1 MDNKYSVESY
11 YGTDTN
17 GHFFGLESSMETDE
31 WSQVEENA
39 HEMLSSG
46 KNVKITDKETGNSLE
61 INSDAYMENFEGEFP
76 FKSQDLENSEQEKFE
91 YQLLSRLQADCK
103 YVLDTEVGENGI
115 KLENAQSHL
124 WAKNPEEQIAKM
136 RELYNA
142 VPVKPEWITEEEIN
156 GYEKRFQD
164 ISDMEHGYP
173 TREDT
178 IQYCLNQG
186 TGIVN
191 YYDTPVAELETAETT
206 QAERDAAAKS
216 GHEPREV
223 SAETV
228 EFFYQGAKE
237 DDTMLYAVKNDMA
250 LIDLDEWQAIR
261 EATGLQL
268 EWEDARAINN
278 ILYEGYDFT
287 PLDIQA
293 NEKTTSIKEA
303 ILSDLSAEDE
313 SKIYEVLSK
322 YENNRLVP
330 ENGQEFNHRLAD
342 GLEQVMFERG
352 EYDFAES
359 DRIRWLDNVPEPY
372 VLADDPATLQE
383 ARSTVTQNIE
393 NALNGELQDVSA
405 IKDYL
410 KDQLA
415 EMVEEDELIP
425 TVEGYV
431 KILEGME
438 AIKEVEQMPTIE
450 TAAELEEALKDNRLT
465 LEDVEDLKDRFDI
478 VPMFDYV
485 EEKYGF
491 VGYELCDGLE
501 SEDVLTISDVSGYD
515 EKWHLPDDEIDR
527 VTDEVLSTLIDCMES
542 VETLVA
548 VDKNG
553 NETVLPLFRN
563 SEGDY
568 ITAEDLRKEIND
580 EIPEHEDVT
589 LYGEPSYSWDSPPEA
604 PERNGTVD
612 ITLDIDPVD
621 YLIQAAKENVEIVKR
636 EYQQQKDTELIYDMV
651 ESVNCSVQK
660 NEAGTYDVYDT
671 VDNNYRATD
680 CEDLSQVISALDTLV
695 ENNLL
700 DYTANE
706 LYRSDEFKKHGNGIE
721 IPQTAEEWKAIFD
734 SPDFA
739 EFTAEHQTEMQEIAL
754 LADVDRQKDADI
766 ERVAD
771 TFYPEDKEYTAYQLK
786 AIYEEDDKTVLI
798 HGDTYTATADAEKEL
813 AEPSYSSRYKIEL
826 NKADMTFDVRDTD
839 DLRAVKEQELSATLA
854 DFINS
859 KDMELDVIETNSFN
873 QYVLYDKDTG
883 DYRKGEDGKTE
894 YLHNAENLLTNMNV
908 YVEEAQDDL
917 EEAFLDTYGD
927 SKEIPSTASEWVSF
941 AGRESGSEF
950 VKDYKA
956 ELDLMRLAHEPN
968 SASIDKVYEI
978 QNERQEQAKEQPAKN
993 HKKFDKTDD

>member
-39 HEMLSSG
+39 HEMLGSG

-76 FKSQDLENSEQEKFE
+76 FKPQDLENSEQEKFD

-164 ISDMEHGYP
+164 ISDIEHGYP
-173 TREDT
+173 TRDEA

-228 EFFYQGAKE
+228 DYFYEGAKE
-237 DDTMLYAVKNDMA
+237 DDAVLYAVKNDMA
-250 LIDLDEWQAIR
+250 LLDLDEWQAIR
-261 EATGLQL
+261 EATGLSL
-268 EWEDARAINN
+268 EWEDARTINN

-322 YENNRLVP
+322 YENNRLMP

-342 GLEQVMFERG
+342 SLEQVMFERG

-372 VLADDPATLQE
+372 ALADDPATLQE
-383 ARSTVTQNIE
+383 ARSIVTQNIE
-393 NALNGELQDVSA
+393 NALNGEIQDISA

-438 AIKEVEQMPTIE
+438 TIKEVGQMPTIE
-450 TAAELEEALKDNRLT
+450 TAAELEEALKSNKLT
-465 LEDVEDLKDRFDI
+465 LEDVEDLKDRFSI
-478 VPMFDYV
+478 VPLFDYL
-485 EEKYGF
+485 EETYGNA
-491 VGYELCDGLE
+491 GYELLDGLSSDTLVSVDTE
-501 SEDVLTISDVSGYD
+501 ADYPEWQADDEEIDEITDNISDSVMNYL
-515 EKWHLPDDEIDR
+515 EKLEPMI
-527 VTDEVLSTLIDCMES
+527 
-542 VETLVA
+542 A
-548 VDKNG
+548 VDKDG
-553 NETVLPLFRN
+553 NEAVLPLYR
-563 SEGDY
+563 SEEGTV
-568 ITAEDLRKEIND
+568 ITAGEVNKAIAEIVPETT
-580 EIPEHEDVT
+580 EIT
-589 LYGEPSYSWDSPPEA
+589 LYGEKVDTDWYSPPYH
-604 PERNGTVD
+604 PERQVD
-612 ITLDIDPVD
+612 ASVELGIDPVH
-621 YLIQAAKENVEIVKR
+621 YLMEETRNCIDAVR
-636 EYQQQKDTELIYDMV
+636 GEYQRQKDSELAYDMI
-651 ESVNCSVQK
+651 ESVNCEVKQ
-660 NEAGTYDVYDT
+660 NAAGTYDVIDGLT
-671 VDNNYRATD
+671 GEYRATD
-680 CEDLSQVISALDTLV
+680 CEDLSQVISSLENLV

-700 DYTANE
+700 DYMANE
-706 LYRSDEFKKHGNGIE
+706 LYRSSDFSKLGEGSV
-721 IPQTAEEWKAIFD
+721 PQTAEEWNAVANN
-734 SPDFA
+734 PDFA
-739 EFTAEHQTEMQEIAL
+739 GFTTEHQTEMQEIEL
-754 LADVDRQKDADI
+754 LANI
-766 ERVAD
+766 ERLQNANIEYVA
-771 TFYPEDKEYTAYQLK
+771 FVFNPEDKEYTAYQLNK
-786 AIYEEDDKTVLI
+786 LYNAEDKTI
-798 HGDTYTATADAEKEL
+798 SMYGEAYTATADAEKVF
-813 AEPSYSSRYKIEL
+813 AEPSYSSLYKIEL
-826 NKADMTFDVRDTD
+826 NEADMTFDVRDTD

-859 KDMELDVIETNSFN
+859 KDMELDVIEANGFN
-873 QYVLYDKDTG
+873 RYALYDKDTG
-883 DYRKGEDGKTE
+883 DYRKGEDGKAE
-894 YLHNAENLLTNMNV
+894 YLHNAEDLLTNMNV
-908 YVEEAQDDL
+908 YVEEVQNDL

-927 SKEIPSTASEWVSF
+927 SREIPSTVSEWVSF
-941 AGRESGSEF
+941 VGRRGNEDF

-956 ELDLMRLAHEPN
+956 ELNLMRVAHEPN
-968 SASIDKVYEI
+968 AASISKVYEI

>member
-11 YGTDTN
+11 YGMDTN

-46 KNVKITDKETGNSLE
+46 KNVKITDKETGKSIE
-61 INSDAYMENFEGEFP
+61 IVSDAYMENFEGEFP
-76 FKSQDLENSEQEKFE
+76 FKPQDLENSEQEKFD

-103 YVLDTEVGENGI
+103 YVLDTEVGENGV

-136 RELYNA
+136 RELYNSA
-142 VPVKPEWITEEEIN
+142 PVKLEWITEEEIN

-173 TREDT
+173 TRDEA

-216 GHEPREV
+216 GHDPREV

-228 EFFYQGAKE
+228 DYFYEGAKE
-237 DDTMLYAVKNDMA
+237 DDAVLYAVKNDMA
-250 LIDLDEWQAIR
+250 LLDLDEWQAIR
-261 EATGLQL
+261 EATGLSL
-268 EWEDARAINN
+268 EWEDARTINN

-293 NEKTTSIKEA
+293 NEKATSIKEA

-322 YENNRLVP
+322 YENNRLMP

-342 GLEQVMFERG
+342 SLEQVMFERG

-359 DRIRWLDNVPEPY
+359 DRVRWLDNVPEPY
-372 VLADDPATLQE
+372 ALADDPATLQE

-393 NALNGELQDVSA
+393 NALNGELQDIFA

-438 AIKEVEQMPTIE
+438 TIKEVEQMPTIE
-450 TAAELEEALKDNRLT
+450 TAAELEEALKSNKLT
-465 LEDVEDLKDRFDI
+465 LEDVDTTFD
-478 VPMFDYV
+478 
-485 EEKYGF
+485 
-491 VGYELCDGLE
+491 
-501 SEDVLTISDVSGYD
+501 
-515 EKWHLPDDEIDR
+515 
-527 VTDEVLSTLIDCMES
+527 
-542 VETLVA
+542 A
-548 VDKNG
+548 VDF
-553 NETVLPLFRN
+553 LL
-563 SEGDY
+563 
-568 ITAEDLRKEIND
+568 KE
-580 EIPEHEDVT
+580 
-589 LYGEPSYSWDSPPEA
+589 
-604 PERNGTVD
+604 
-612 ITLDIDPVD
+612 
-621 YLIQAAKENVEIVKR
+621 AKECVNEVKYDYYR
-636 EYQQQKDTELIYDMV
+636 QKDSELIYDMI
-651 ESVNCSVQK
+651 ESANCSVK
-660 NEAGTYDVYDT
+660 VNEAGTYDVYDS
-671 VDNNYRATD
+671 VKGEYRVTD
-680 CEDLSQVISALDTLV
+680 CEDLLQVIDSLDTLV

-706 LYRSDEFKKHGNGIE
+706 LYQSDDFEKHGEGVE

-739 EFTAEHQTEMQEIAL
+739 EFSAGHQTEMQEIAL
-754 LADVDRQKDADI
+754 LADPNRLKDANI
-766 ERVAD
+766 EYVAN
-771 TFYPEDKEYTAYQLK
+771 TFYPEDKEYTAYQLQALCK
-786 AIYEEDDKTVLI
+786 DKTVFM
-798 HGDTYTATADAEKEL
+798 HGGTYTATTDAEKVF
-813 AEPSYSSRYKIEL
+813 AEPSYSSLYKIEL

-839 DLRAVKEQELSATLA
+839 DIRAVKEQELSAALA

-859 KDMELDVIETNSFN
+859 KDMELDVIETNGFN
-873 QYVLYDKDTG
+873 RYVLYDKDTG
-883 DYRKGEDGKTE
+883 DYRKDENGKAE
-894 YLHNAENLLTNMNV
+894 YLHNAEDLLTNMNV
-908 YVEEAQDDL
+908 YVEEVQYDL

-927 SKEIPSTASEWVSF
+927 SKEVPSTASEWVSF
-941 AGRESGSEF
+941 AGRESNSEF
-950 VKDYKA
+950 VKDCKA

-968 SASIDKVYEI
+968 SASISKVYEM

>member
-31 WSQVEENA
+31 WSQVEEHA

-46 KNVKITDKETGNSLE
+46 KNVKITDKETGKSIE
-61 INSDAYMENFEGEFP
+61 MVSDAYIENFEGEFP
-76 FKSQDLENSEQEKFE
+76 FKPQDLENNEQEKFD

-103 YVLDTEVGENGI
+103 YVLDTEVGENGV
-115 KLENAQSHL
+115 KLENAQFHL
-124 WAKNPEEQIAKM
+124 WAKNPEEQITKM

-142 VPVKPEWITEEEIN
+142 APVKPEWITEEEIN

-173 TREDT
+173 TRDEA

-228 EFFYQGAKE
+228 DYFYEGVKE
-237 DDTMLYAVKNDMA
+237 DDAMLYAVKNDMA
-250 LIDLDEWQAIR
+250 LLDLDEWQAIR
-261 EATGLQL
+261 EATGLPL
-268 EWEDARAINN
+268 EWEDARTINN

-322 YENNRLVP
+322 YENNRLMP

-342 GLEQVMFERG
+342 SLEQVMFERG

-359 DRIRWLDNVPEPY
+359 DRVRWLDNVPEPY
-372 VLADDPATLQE
+372 ALADDPATLQE

-393 NALNGELQDVSA
+393 NALNGELQDISA

-438 AIKEVEQMPTIE
+438 TIKEVEQMPTIE
-450 TAAELEEALKDNRLT
+450 TAAELEEALKSNKLT
-465 LEDVEDLKDRFDI
+465 LEDVEDLKDRFSI
-478 VPMFDYV
+478 VPMYEHL
-485 EEKYGF
+485 EENYGTA
-491 VGYELCDGLE
+491 YELIDALG
-501 SEDVLTISDVSGYD
+501 SDDIISIDSDVSYPEWTAED
-515 EKWHLPDDEIDR
+515 NELDEIK
-527 VTDEVLSTLIDCMES
+527 DEISENVLGYL
-542 VETLVA
+542 ETLEPMLA
-548 VDKNG
+548 VDKAG
-553 NETVLPLFRN
+553 NEAVIPIYRN
-563 SEGDY
+563 LDGKLLSADDVNKAISELVP
-568 ITAEDLRKEIND
+568 EKVEI
-580 EIPEHEDVT
+580 T
-589 LYGEPSYSWDSPPEA
+589 LYGEKIDHDYYTQPYH
-604 PERNGTVD
+604 PERQVEADVD
-612 ITLDIDPVD
+612 TTFDAVD
-621 YLIQAAKENVEIVKR
+621 FLLKEAKECVNEVKYDYYR
-636 EYQQQKDTELIYDMV
+636 QKDSELIYDMI
-651 ESVNCSVQK
+651 ESVNCSVK
-660 NEAGTYDVYDT
+660 VNEAGTYDVCDS
-671 VDNNYRATD
+671 VKGEYRATD
-680 CEDLSQVISALDTLV
+680 CEDLLQVIDSLDTLV

-706 LYRSDEFKKHGNGIE
+706 LYQSDDFEKHGEGVE

-739 EFTAEHQTEMQEIAL
+739 EFSAGHQTEMQEIAL
-754 LADVDRQKDADI
+754 LADPNRLKDANI
-766 ERVAD
+766 EYVAN
-771 TFYPEDKEYTAYQLK
+771 TFYPEDKEYTAYQLQALCK
-786 AIYEEDDKTVLI
+786 DKTVFM
-798 HGDTYTATADAEKEL
+798 HGGTYTATTDAEKVF
-813 AEPSYSSRYKIEL
+813 AEPSYSSLYKIEL

-839 DLRAVKEQELSATLA
+839 DIRAVKEQELSATLA

-859 KDMELDVIETNSFN
+859 KDMELDVIETNGFN
-873 QYVLYDKDTG
+873 RYVLYDKDTG
-883 DYRKGEDGKTE
+883 DYRKDESGKAE
-894 YLHNAENLLTNMNV
+894 YLHNAEDLLTNMNV
-908 YVEEAQDDL
+908 YVEEVQYDL

-927 SKEIPSTASEWVSF
+927 SKEVPSIASEWVSF
-941 AGRESGSEF
+941 AGRESNSEF
-950 VKDYKA
+950 VKDCKA

-968 SASIDKVYEI
+968 SASISKVYEM

>member
-1 MDNKYSVESY
+1 MDNKYSVERY

-31 WSQVEENA
+31 WSQVEEHA

-46 KNVKITDKETGNSLE
+46 KNVKITDKETSKSIE
-61 INSDAYMENFEGEFP
+61 IVSDAYIENFEGEFP
-76 FKSQDLENSEQEKFE
+76 FKPQDLENNEQEKFD

-103 YVLDTEVGENGI
+103 YVLDTEVGENGV
-115 KLENAQSHL
+115 KLENAQFHL
-124 WAKNPEEQIAKM
+124 WAKNPEEQITKM

-142 VPVKPEWITEEEIN
+142 APVKPEWITEEEIN

-173 TREDT
+173 TRDEA

-228 EFFYQGAKE
+228 DYFYEGVKE
-237 DDTMLYAVKNDMA
+237 DDAMLYAVKNDMA
-250 LIDLDEWQAIR
+250 LLDLDEWQAIR
-261 EATGLQL
+261 EATGLPL
-268 EWEDARAINN
+268 EWEDARTINN

-322 YENNRLVP
+322 YENNRLMP

-342 GLEQVMFERG
+342 SLEQVMFERG

-359 DRIRWLDNVPEPY
+359 DRVRWLDNVPEPY
-372 VLADDPATLQE
+372 ALADDPATLQE

-393 NALNGELQDVSA
+393 NTLNGELQDISA

-438 AIKEVEQMPTIE
+438 TIKEVEQMPTIE
-450 TAAELEEALKDNRLT
+450 TAAELEEALKSNKLT
-465 LEDVEDLKDRFDI
+465 LEDVDTTFD
-478 VPMFDYV
+478 
-485 EEKYGF
+485 
-491 VGYELCDGLE
+491 
-501 SEDVLTISDVSGYD
+501 
-515 EKWHLPDDEIDR
+515 
-527 VTDEVLSTLIDCMES
+527 
-542 VETLVA
+542 A
-548 VDKNG
+548 VDF
-553 NETVLPLFRN
+553 LL
-563 SEGDY
+563 
-568 ITAEDLRKEIND
+568 KE
-580 EIPEHEDVT
+580 
-589 LYGEPSYSWDSPPEA
+589 
-604 PERNGTVD
+604 
-612 ITLDIDPVD
+612 
-621 YLIQAAKENVEIVKR
+621 AKECVNEVKYDYYR
-636 EYQQQKDTELIYDMV
+636 QKDSELIYDMI
-651 ESVNCSVQK
+651 ESVNCSVK
-660 NEAGTYDVYDT
+660 VNEAGTYDVCDS
-671 VDNNYRATD
+671 VKGEYRATD
-680 CEDLSQVISALDTLV
+680 CEDLLQVIDSLDTLV

-706 LYRSDEFKKHGNGIE
+706 LYQSDDFEKHGEGVE

-739 EFTAEHQTEMQEIAL
+739 EFSAGHQTEMQEIAL
-754 LADVDRQKDADI
+754 LADPNRLKDANI
-766 ERVAD
+766 EYVAN
-771 TFYPEDKEYTAYQLK
+771 TFYPEDKEYTAYQLQALCK
-786 AIYEEDDKTVLI
+786 DKTVFM
-798 HGDTYTATADAEKEL
+798 HGGTYTATTDAEKVF
-813 AEPSYSSRYKIEL
+813 AEPSYSSLYKIEL

-839 DLRAVKEQELSATLA
+839 DIRAVKEQELSAALA

-859 KDMELDVIETNSFN
+859 KDMELDVIETNGFN
-873 QYVLYDKDTG
+873 RYVLYDKDTG
-883 DYRKGEDGKTE
+883 DYRKDENGKAE
-894 YLHNAENLLTNMNV
+894 YLHNAEDLLTNMNV
-908 YVEEAQDDL
+908 YVEEVQYDL

-927 SKEIPSTASEWVSF
+927 SKEVPSIASEWVSF
-941 AGRESGSEF
+941 AGRESNSEF
-950 VKDYKA
+950 VKDCKA

-968 SASIDKVYEI
+968 SASISKVYEM